1 MNLYLH
7 QSNMSHVQ
15 HYFLLYHDSVLLFL
29 RKQIYNI
36 VTKILYIICI
46 KNINQIRIMNDK
58 GKKTK
63 VNLKLSSNN

>member
-7 QSNMSHVQ
+7 QSNMSRVQ

-36 VTKILYIICI
+36 VTKILYI

-58 GKKTK
+58 GTK
-63 VNLKLSSNN
+63 VNLKLSSNNR

>member
-7 QSNMSHVQ
+7 QSNMSHDQ

-29 RKQIYNI
+29 KKQIYNI
-36 VTKILYIICI
+36 VTKILYIIYNI

-58 GKKTK
+58 GTK
-63 VNLKLSSNN
+63 VNLKLSSNNI